1 MILKIQNNIDLDIM
15 KYSGPTIDIICN
27 TLFKIGGVVTLLY
40 GVLLYDG
47 PPRQSTPPP
56 LTPMVQQV
64 VTAALSMLLSV
75 ARFNLYTLQVY
86 DTYITGTIEV
96 LCFWS
101 SWGVQ

>member
-1 MILKIQNNIDLDIM
+1 M
-15 KYSGPTIDIICN
+15 
-27 TLFKIGGVVTLLY
+27 TLLY

-86 DTYITGTIEV
+86 DIHYRYNRCTVGPSGGFSKTQEMKA
-96 LCFWS
+96 
-101 SWGVQ
+101 